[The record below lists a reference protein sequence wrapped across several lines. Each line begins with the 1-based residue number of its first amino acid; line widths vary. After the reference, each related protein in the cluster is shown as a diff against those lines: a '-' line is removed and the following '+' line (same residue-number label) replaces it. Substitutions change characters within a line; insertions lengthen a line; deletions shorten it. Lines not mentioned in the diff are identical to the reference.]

1 MKPAFT
7 HPATDDCLRPSRSAS
22 FTCVP
27 KNEMASCGVMAE
39 DYRFGYILVN
49 GHADTIPRY
58 VHGMTI
64 GNRIRARRKELKLPQ
79 VQLAKAIGISQGA
92 VSDLETGETEAPAG
106 ETLVGLC
113 RALHTTA
120 KWIIHGTG
128 DHVVSPPTEE
138 EQAVLDLL
146 RLMSP
151 EQAATWIRLGRALL
165 DDPPPRVYDE
175 IPIRPS

>member
-1 MKPAFT
+1 
-7 HPATDDCLRPSRSAS
+7 
-22 FTCVP
+22 
-27 KNEMASCGVMAE
+27 
-39 DYRFGYILVN
+39 
-49 GHADTIPRY
+49 
-58 VHGMTI
+58 MTI
-64 GNRIRARRKELKLPQ
+64 GHRIRSRRKELKLTQ

-92 VSDLETGETEAPAG
+92 VSDLETGETEVPAG

-138 EQAVLDLL
+138 EQAALDLL

-151 EQAATWIRLGRALL
+151 EQAATWMRLGRALL

-175 IPIRPS
+175 IPLRPS